1 VLHLYRDYTITL
13 LFRFIKICYLFE
25 RKGQQF
31 LHGQWLAHGAKT
43 LLQEAAHSNGLF
55 LLKSCDSIPL
65 ASIIQKCNLHWLAPD
80 EKEPPEDGFNR
91 FFCR

>member
-1 VLHLYRDYTITL
+1 MVTL

-43 LLQEAAHSNGLF
+43 LLQEAAHSNELF
-55 LLKSCDSIPL
+55 LLKSCDDIPL
-65 ASIIQKCNLHWLAPD
+65 ASIVQKCNLHWLASD
-80 EKEPPEDGFNR
+80 EGEPPEDGFNR

>member
-1 VLHLYRDYTITL
+1 MVTS

-25 RKGQQF
+25 RRGQHF

-43 LLQEAAHSNGLF
+43 LLQEAAHSNELF
-55 LLKSCDSIPL
+55 LLKSCDDIPL
-65 ASIIQKCNLHWLAPD
+65 ASIIQKCNLHWLASD